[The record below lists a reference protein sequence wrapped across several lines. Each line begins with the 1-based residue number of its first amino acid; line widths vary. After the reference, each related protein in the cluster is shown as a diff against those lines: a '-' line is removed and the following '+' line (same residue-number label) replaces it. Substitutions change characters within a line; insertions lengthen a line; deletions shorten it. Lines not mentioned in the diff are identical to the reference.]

1 MSLRPLALFVL
12 ASLVLA
18 KADPAAAQQTNTE
31 FGKNRV
37 QFHDKFDEWLQY
49 ESENYLTYWYGE
61 ARNIGE
67 AAVLIAEA
75 NYPEIQQLL
84 EHQMSD
90 KIELIVYTDLSD
102 LKQSNIGA
110 TDAFEVEPDRVKVEG
125 NKVFVYFDGDHDALE
140 RQIREGTA
148 SVILSSMMFGENLQE
163 IVQNAVLLD
172 IPLWYSEGLV
182 AYVGEAWSP
191 RADEDLRQ
199 WLLANPE
206 GELLDLID
214 DRPRLA
220 GHAWWNYVAQTY
232 GRGTVGNLLY
242 LTRISRSVESAID
255 YVYGLTFGEVA
266 DGWLAYHRDR
276 LASDLA
282 GRQDL
287 DGLGREGA
295 RLGTDSLAND
305 VAVAP
310 AGAAS
315 SVLSGAFRNK
325 HRARV
330 TQLRLSPDGQ
340 RVAYVLNEIGKQQV
354 FVEDLATGKR
364 TRVMRVG
371 YRNAIQAADYNYP
384 LLAWHPDNVELGV
397 VYESRDVL
405 YLRRLRPG
413 TNERALT
420 EPLDPQLQR
429 VYSIDYVNASQ
440 LVLAATVRG
449 ISDLFYYYPETRQ
462 STRLTDDYY
471 DDLDARRAVVAGRPG
486 TMFRSNRP
494 DTLLTRVQLD
504 SVLPTGPMNLFF
516 LADDRTDYP
525 YLIRLTN
532 TTTGDPRAGV
542 ALDSQR
548 FAFLDERT
556 GVRNVYVGTVEEY
569 VAYREQVVTYRDG
582 DVRHLPLDWRPAPGE
597 DSLIASVVEAPVV
610 RLRGVSAPR
619 SDLAFGIDLLDK
631 AARAPRVLALTQ
643 YPNGLH
649 RYTQLRP
656 DSLRARR
663 VRRTAFASRGVPG
676 AVIRPDLREVLPA
689 WLGGQ
694 RREGAPAPAGED
706 LPDVPADAR
715 FQSPF
720 EDPPALLP
728 SAAAPA
734 VDAVDEADED
744 FGLDLLRGADA
755 RGREAEAVPLHSFR
769 PARIRAYNLR
779 FRTDYVTTTFSN
791 EPLFGGLDNFAATP
805 QDFRQQPTGLLVK
818 LNNKEL
824 FQDHVLELG
833 ARFATTFDNA
843 EYYGYLDQR
852 QGRIDRRYG
861 LYHGTRRQTLPPERG
876 SLLESRV
883 RARSIIALTQ
893 WSYPFD
899 VFSALRATAT
909 LRFDRLAPLLVN
921 ETSLDNRIDREQRAG
936 LRLEYVYDNT
946 LNYATNILHGS
957 RAKVYAEVAKR
968 FDVELAGEASFDF
981 GRGLLTL
988 VGADARHYFRVL
1000 RHGVFAVR
1008 GAAATTF
1015 GAERILFY
1023 LGGTDGA
1030 VASGFDQSVPV
1041 ASGDFAYEMAITNLR
1056 GFRTNIR
1063 NGNSFVVGNAEL
1075 RLPVFRYVLP
1085 HSRSN
1090 FLRQFQLV
1098 GFGDVGTAWT
1108 GRTPFTREN
1117 PINTVV
1123 YDDDPSYV
1131 LTVNYFRDPVV
1142 AGFGAGARVSLF
1154 GYFVR
1159 IDRAWGVETGAI
1171 LDPRWHLSLGLDF

>member
-1 MSLRPLALFVL
+1 MGSTILPRP
-12 ASLVLA
+12 
-18 KADPAAAQQTNTE
+18 
-31 FGKNRV
+31 
-37 QFHDKFDEWLQY
+37 
-49 ESENYLTYWYGE
+49 
-61 ARNIGE
+61 
-67 AAVLIAEA
+67 
-75 NYPEIQQLL
+75 
-84 EHQMSD
+84 
-90 KIELIVYTDLSD
+90 
-102 LKQSNIGA
+102 
-110 TDAFEVEPDRVKVEG
+110 
-125 NKVFVYFDGDHDALE
+125 
-140 RQIREGTA
+140 
-148 SVILSSMMFGENLQE
+148 
-163 IVQNAVLLD
+163 
-172 IPLWYSEGLV
+172 
-182 AYVGEAWSP
+182 
-191 RADEDLRQ
+191 
-199 WLLANPE
+199 
-206 GELLDLID
+206 
-214 DRPRLA
+214 
-220 GHAWWNYVAQTY
+220 
-232 GRGTVGNLLY
+232 
-242 LTRISRSVESAID
+242 
-255 YVYGLTFGEVA
+255 
-266 DGWLAYHRDR
+266 
-276 LASDLA
+276 
-282 GRQDL
+282 
-287 DGLGREGA
+287 
-295 RLGTDSLAND
+295 
-305 VAVAP
+305 
-310 AGAAS
+310 
-315 SVLSGAFRNK
+315 
-325 HRARV
+325 
-330 TQLRLSPDGQ
+330 
-340 RVAYVLNEIGKQQV
+340 
-354 FVEDLATGKR
+354 
-364 TRVMRVG
+364 
-371 YRNAIQAADYNYP
+371 
-384 LLAWHPDNVELGV
+384 
-397 VYESRDVL
+397 
-405 YLRRLRPG
+405 
-413 TNERALT
+413 
-420 EPLDPQLQR
+420 
-429 VYSIDYVNASQ
+429 
-440 LVLAATVRG
+440 
-449 ISDLFYYYPETRQ
+449 
-462 STRLTDDYY
+462 
-471 DDLDARRAVVAGRPG
+471 
-486 TMFRSNRP
+486 
-494 DTLLTRVQLD
+494 
-504 SVLPTGPMNLFF
+504 
-516 LADDRTDYP
+516 
-525 YLIRLTN
+525 
-532 TTTGDPRAGV
+532 
-542 ALDSQR
+542 
-548 FAFLDERT
+548 
-556 GVRNVYVGTVEEY
+556 
-569 VAYREQVVTYRDG
+569 
-582 DVRHLPLDWRPAPGE
+582 
-597 DSLIASVVEAPVV
+597 
-610 RLRGVSAPR
+610 
-619 SDLAFGIDLLDK
+619 
-631 AARAPRVLALTQ
+631 
-643 YPNGLH
+643 
-649 RYTQLRP
+649 
-656 DSLRARR
+656 
-663 VRRTAFASRGVPG
+663 
-676 AVIRPDLREVLPA
+676 
-689 WLGGQ
+689 
-694 RREGAPAPAGED
+694 
-706 LPDVPADAR
+706 
-715 FQSPF
+715 
-720 EDPPALLP
+720 
-728 SAAAPA
+728 
-734 VDAVDEADED
+734 
-744 FGLDLLRGADA
+744 
-755 RGREAEAVPLHSFR
+755 
-769 PARIRAYNLR
+769 
-779 FRTDYVTTTFSN
+779 
-791 EPLFGGLDNFAATP
+791 P